1 LLNRSSFFEG
11 NVMVNLKKR
20 SSLKIAALTAV
31 AAAGFAFGVGANA
44 AEPLKVAFC
53 LL

>member
-1 LLNRSSFFEG
+1 
-11 NVMVNLKKR
+11 MVNLKKR

-44 AEPLKVAFC
+44 AEPLKVAFA
-53 LL
+53 